1 MRKRG
6 FLCGIAGLLL
16 AGSSPG
22 LSVPAEP
29 ASPELPAP
37 PSALANIP
45 VYLAVDAGSG
55 AVLAAR
61 RPDLSFVPAS
71 LTKVMSVYLAFELI
85 AQGKLRPD
93 QQFALAEASW
103 RRWHDRGTSMHLKP
117 GENVPVDMLLHG
129 MTTVSANDACVA
141 LAEGYAGSIEGW
153 AALMNAEARR
163 LGMRHSRFASANGW
177 PDGGQTYVSA
187 RDLVR
192 LGEAMIRRHPA
203 LYARYFGKKRMVW
216 NGIAQENHDPTI
228 GVIPGADG
236 IKTGFTR
243 EAGYGFLGSAVRD
256 GRRVL
261 IVIGGAHSEA
271 ERAEA
276 ARTLLA
282 WSFAEWRSQRVFA
295 RGAPVASAKVQ
306 GGAARSVGLLASQDI
321 AITLP
326 RGKPPQVRMT
336 LRYRGPL
343 MAPLSKG
350 AEVAELEIKIAGM
363 APSRIPLVAATGVS
377 EAGPFDRL
385 RNGLAGLW
393 E

>member
-1 MRKRG
+1 MRARAVI
-6 FLCGIAGLLL
+6 CGILGLLL
-16 AGSSPG
+16 AGS
-22 LSVPAEP
+22 VPAFSTAAP
-29 ASPELPAP
+29 QNSARLPDP
-37 PSALANIP
+37 PHTLAEIP

-71 LTKVMSVYLAFELI
+71 LTKVMSVYLAFELM
-85 AQGKLRPD
+85 AEGKLKP
-93 QQFALAEASW
+93 QQSFTFSSDSW
-103 RRWHDRGTSMHLKP
+103 KRWHDRGTGMHLKP
-117 GENVPVDMLLHG
+117 GESVPVDALLHG
-129 MTTVSANDACVA
+129 MTTASANDACVA
-141 LAEGYAGSIEGW
+141 LAEGYAGSVEGW
-153 AALMNAEARR
+153 AMLMNAEAKR
-163 LGMRHSRFASANGW
+163 LGMRHSHFASANGW

-187 RDLVR
+187 RDLVT
-192 LGEAMIRRHPA
+192 LGEALIRRHPA

-216 NGIAQENHDPTI
+216 NGVTQENHDPAI

-236 IKTGFTR
+236 IKTGFTH

-276 ARTLLA
+276 ARTLMA
-282 WSFAEWRSQRVFA
+282 WSFAVWESRRVFV
-295 RGAPVASAKVQ
+295 RRTPVASAKVQ
-306 GGAARSVGLLASQDI
+306 GGAQRSVGLLASQDI
-321 AITLP
+321 AIAVP

-343 MAPLSKG
+343 VAPIRQG
-350 AEVAELEIKIAGM
+350 TEVAELEIAVAGL